1 MKRLG
6 CFIILVSMV
15 LPMMTLSGCS
25 KNEHPLQNIVIVS
38 QKYQEAD
45 VRNGDVIAL
54 NYCCEFDTTIEV
66 VIKDVDNVNVLQH
79 ELYEV
84 KCGDGEVPLTIN
96 TGRYSGR
103 AIVYLSYDNLQES
116 KLFTQVD
123 RDVTERFFV
132 NILKV
137 EDEPRP
143 EDEIN

>member
-84 KCGDGEVPLTIN
+84 KCGDDEVPLTIN

-103 AIVYLSYDNLQES
+103 AIVYLSYDNLYES

-123 RDVTERFFV
+123 RYVTERFFV

>member
-6 CFIILVSMV
+6 CFIILVNMV

-103 AIVYLSYDNLQES
+103 AIVYLSYDVSFFLM
-116 KLFTQVD
+116 LFLLLPAYRRRLND
-123 RDVTERFFV
+123 RTG
-132 NILKV
+132 
-137 EDEPRP
+137 
-143 EDEIN
+143 